1 MRVHAIAAD
10 IMDLAH
16 DWCADAHRYKSA
28 RRKIECY
35 EAAIPLYESA
45 EQAGFVGGQERA
57 DACRRNVAV
66 LKQFQ

>member
-1 MRVHAIAAD
+1 MKVKAIAAE
-10 IMDLAH
+10 IMDLAN
-16 DWCADAHRYKSA
+16 DWWADACRYQSVS
-28 RRKIECY
+28 RKIECF

-45 EQAGFVGGQERA
+45 EQAGFAGGQERA